1 MIQTKHFG
9 SNKIKKRHKKT
20 EVCWCFKSARCNVI
34 LFFIIVVMLELSQ
47 NTKFSFLL
55 SLNLQEN
62 VFLEYNLLC
71 PASWYHFCSV
81 EHQPGLF
88 VNVDYC
94 FLSLDISTWPPA
106 RWTWWRGMEGRCWWA
121 CSVHAYN
128 AVEGHALG
136 GKKKWAIASQRPPWQ
151 HVHLRTSVLLYTLV
165 S

>member
-9 SNKIKKRHKKT
+9 TNKIKKRHKKT
-20 EVCWCFKSARCNVI
+20 EVCWCFKCYS
-34 LFFIIVVMLELSQ
+34 F
-47 NTKFSFLL
+47 FLL
-55 SLNLQEN
+55 
-62 VFLEYNLLC
+62 LL
-71 PASWYHFCSV
+71 WTQNFHFYYHWICRKMYFWNIICCV
-81 EHQPGLF
+81 QPPGITSALWNITF

-128 AVEGHALG
+128 AVGGAHKKMGHCLSA
-136 GKKKWAIASQRPPWQ
+136 ASLTA
-151 HVHLRTSVLLYTLV
+151 VHLRTSLLLYTLV